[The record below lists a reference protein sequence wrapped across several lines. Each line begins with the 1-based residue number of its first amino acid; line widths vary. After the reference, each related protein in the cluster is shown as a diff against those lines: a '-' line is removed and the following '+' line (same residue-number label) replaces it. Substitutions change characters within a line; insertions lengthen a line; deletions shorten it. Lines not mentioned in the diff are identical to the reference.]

1 MNIEVENDNK
11 GDDEDE
17 DDGIEVDED
26 EGLEAEA
33 QEAVA
38 SDEALGTNE
47 ALDEALETD
56 DAEEEAETQGRV
68 DLVDNERPVE
78 ADEAEEDEAVD
89 NKASDE
95 SCLDARS
102 AHRVQWRSQQP
113 ALSNA

>member
-1 MNIEVENDNK
+1 M
-11 GDDEDE
+11 
-17 DDGIEVDED
+17 
-26 EGLEAEA
+26 
-33 QEAVA
+33 
-38 SDEALGTNE
+38 GTDE